1 MYSSRFFKKRS
12 VCIIPITNEIEWIK
26 TKWVEMWI
34 SEFVRMSEFWWV
46 RNPIYWSYPHTSCL
60 PLRMCMNFISV
71 DWVIWRSI
79 CFTLFSPNVC
89 EFFFVRKW
97 FGSSCIYL
105 RWHQSVEQIMLLKRK
120 YFWIGH
126 KRDIIQRQQKLTA
139 RLHKNGD
146 VTKRLVGRCHLQD
159 DAPIIMTVMKGE
171 LSRLMLRA
179 HCVSVLRLCVESG
192 W

>member
-1 MYSSRFFKKRS
+1 MNFDESEIPFTGVTPTHHVCLWGCVWISSQW
-12 VCIIPITNEIEWIK
+12 IEWF
-26 TKWVEMWI
+26 EGAFA
-34 SEFVRMSEFWWV
+34 SLYF
-46 RNPIYWSYPHTSCL
+46 HQ
-60 PLRMCMNFISV
+60 MCVNF
-71 DWVIWRSI
+71 
-79 CFTLFSPNVC
+79 FL
-89 EFFFVRKW
+89 VRKW

-105 RWHQSVEQIMLLKRK
+105 RWYQSVEQIMLLKRK

-159 DAPIIMTVMKGE
+159 DAPIIMTVMMKGE
-171 LSRLMLRA
+171 LSCLMLRA
-179 HCVSVLRLCVESG
+179 HCVSVLRLCVESR